1 MLRTAHE
8 ARIRPIEGFL
18 LRRNRHEGPLPPRAV
33 VTQVTFEPEVRDGL
47 LAECSGL
54 SGLIE
59 WLDSID
65 RRPGLAELDHH
76 LNGLEVNLPALKRCI
91 GYADDGYQRNVIKK
105 SKFYELVAVCW
116 LPGQETPI
124 HDHVGSDCAFLIV
137 DGTSTETIHE
147 TNEEGHAYPINV
159 RHYQPGEVCAAEE
172 PDIHR
177 VSNDTDSELVNLH
190 IYTPPLH
197 AYNIYAPAE

>member
-1 MLRTAHE
+1 MNSNSVDSCYAGTVLRYQ
-8 ARIRPIEGFL
+8 
-18 LRRNRHEGPLPPRAV
+18 PPPETV
-33 VTQVTFEPEVRDGL
+33 VTQVAIEPEVRDGL
-47 LAECSGL
+47 LADCSGL
-54 SGLIE
+54 GGLVE
-59 WLDSID
+59 WLDSIN
-65 RRPGLAELDHH
+65 RRPGLAELDRH
-76 LNGLEVNLPALKRCI
+76 LTGIEVNLPALKQCI

-105 SKFYELVAVCW
+105 SEHYELVAICW
-116 LPGQETPI
+116 IPGQETPI

-137 DGTSTETIHE
+137 DGVATETIYE
-147 TNEEGHAYPINV
+147 TNEEGLAYPINA
-159 RHYQPGEVCAAEE
+159 RNYQPGEVCAAEE

>member
-1 MLRTAHE
+1 MRH
-8 ARIRPIEGFL
+8 RPL
-18 LRRNRHEGPLPPRAV
+18 LQAV
-33 VTQVTFEPEVRDGL
+33 VTQIAIDVKVRDGL
-47 LAECSGL
+47 LAQCSGL
-54 SGLIE
+54 QGLVE

-65 RRPGLAELDHH
+65 RRPGLAELDRQ
-76 LNGLEVNLPALKRCI
+76 LSELEVNLPALKQCI

-105 SKFYELVAVCW
+105 SEHYELVAICW
-116 LPGQETPI
+116 IPGQETPI

-137 DGTSTETIHE
+137 DGVSTETIYE
-147 TNEEGHAYPINV
+147 TNQEGLAYPINV
-159 RHYQPGEVCAAEE
+159 RHYQSGEVCAAEE

-197 AYNIYAPAE
+197 DYNIYAPAE